1 MNAEKEARI
10 KSWILMIAG
19 MAGVGYQQYTGET
32 DWVLLLIFIAMIGIP
47 GYTEIISILKSS
59 PTVSQSLPSLPSVS
73 EQESQSSVNESSREG
88 A

>member
-59 PTVSQSLPSLPSVS
+59 PTASQSLPSLPLAS
-73 EQESQSSVNESSREG
+73 EQESQSSANESSREG